1 MRFLAIVLQYRIFRD
16 KNNIQLN
23 ISTSHCLNIKQI
35 YMQAWL
41 EFTETI
47 KFQNLGRGGR
57 TERWQTNGAEGGV
70 EDWLDVRIAS
80 ALH

>member
-1 MRFLAIVLQYRIFRD
+1 MRFLAIVMQYPIFYD

-23 ISTSHCLNIKQI
+23 ISTSHCLSIKQT

-47 KFQNLGRGGR
+47 KFQNLESWNQLVTVARVIR
-57 TERWQTNGAEGGV
+57 AQHHN
-70 EDWLDVRIAS
+70 S
-80 ALH
+80 AFLTATYNI